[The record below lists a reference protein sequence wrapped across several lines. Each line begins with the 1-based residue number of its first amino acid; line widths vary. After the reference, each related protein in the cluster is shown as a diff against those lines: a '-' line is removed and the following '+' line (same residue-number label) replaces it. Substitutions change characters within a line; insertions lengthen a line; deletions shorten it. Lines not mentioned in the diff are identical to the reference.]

1 MRGRSYEQRSSS
13 YKRKVLFD
21 SRLVTPIQ
29 ISDLHPPGKLRRDRR
44 GAILALGR
52 SRSACCFRVNGRV
65 DADYSCDLTRVPH
78 ICWACRT
85 QVRWSL
91 EFLADTRRIYLVRVQ
106 LVDT

>member
-1 MRGRSYEQRSSS
+1 M
-13 YKRKVLFD
+13 
-21 SRLVTPIQ
+21 
-29 ISDLHPPGKLRRDRR
+29 
-44 GAILALGR
+44 
-52 SRSACCFRVNGRV
+52 NGRV

-106 LVDT
+106 LVDTGLATIDNASVQLTPAGIERSDAIGPWLYSPAVRRLSEDYAWR